1 MHNCLLEIL
10 GRGVT
15 VDTAELLT
23 GWLNEYGY
31 TLGDRDDAAYKAWLE
46 AVVKDLLDRRF
57 EAAEQRVRS
66 HLAADPRSVAGH
78 MALAALCLHDEATA
92 RAQASL
98 EIICGQRP
106 DHTLA
111 LYALG
116 HCSERLGDEAT
127 AVACYQD
134 CLKFRSFLHLPLLR
148 LAAIHVKNL
157 QYESAIE
164 HYLGLRQIDP
174 ESMSIHV
181 AIGTLSLVSG
191 QYKQAI
197 QAFENAILMNP
208 DALVSQDPQI
218 DRLIQEDQLD
228 KALET
233 VDGQLLVF
241 PQNPD
246 LLTKHADILC
256 LMGAHDQAIEEYH
269 QALRQCPTYL
279 EAAVKLAT
287 HCSDLE
293 SFDEAARYFSE
304 ALEINDQIIDAYVG
318 LATSYNLAGG
328 HWHVCGAL
336 CSASMLQPHA
346 SLLLVQAARMLLK
359 SADPCLEPS
368 DDPSVVQGLLQ
379 QAFDNRLQ
387 ADPGDPMAHYAAG
400 LLAFHTEGPSD
411 TIRHLRHAVELHP
424 QYPRA
429 ATKLIVSH
437 YAHGDNTEAMEQLNA
452 QSIAPDPATL
462 ELYYKTALLYCS
474 RPRFA
479 GSMLNLTH
487 RLNDNMADMDPAAH
501 IRIVLQNVGA
511 VDRAEAM
518 FDWLRDTITPC
529 LTAQDQE

>member
-31 TLGDRDDAAYKAWLE
+31 TLGDGDEASYKAWLE

-57 EAAEQRVRS
+57 GAAEQRVRS
-66 HLAADPRSVAGH
+66 HLATDPRSLAGH
-78 MALAALCLHDEATA
+78 MALAAVSLHDDAIA
-92 RAQASL
+92 QAQASL
-98 EIICGQRP
+98 ETICGRRP

-116 HCSERLGDEAT
+116 HCSERLGDEAR

-134 CLKFRSFLHLPLLR
+134 CLKLRSFLHLPLLR

-174 ESMSIHV
+174 EAMSVHV
-181 AIGTLSLVSG
+181 AIGTLYLASG

-197 QAFENAILMNP
+197 QAFQNAILMNP
-208 DALVSQDPQI
+208 DALVCQDPQI

-228 KALET
+228 KALEA
-233 VDGQLLVF
+233 VEHQLEVF
-241 PQNPD
+241 PQKAD

-256 LMGAHDQAIEEYH
+256 LMGVHDQAIEDYH
-269 QALRQCPTYL
+269 QALHECPTYL

-287 HCSDLE
+287 HCSILE

-328 HWHVCGAL
+328 QWHVCGAL

-368 DDPSVVQGLLQ
+368 DDPAVVQSLLQ
-379 QAFDNRLQ
+379 QAFDNRLHT
-387 ADPGDPMAHYAAG
+387 DPCDPMAHYAAG
-400 LLAFHTEGPSD
+400 LLAFHIQGPTDS
-411 TIRHLRHAVELHP
+411 IRHLKHAVELHP

-429 ATKLIVSH
+429 ATKLILSH
-437 YAHGDNTEAMEQLNA
+437 YAHGDNTQAMERLNA
-452 QSIAPDPATL
+452 QAVAPDPATL

-479 GSMLNLTH
+479 ASMLNLTH
-487 RLNDNMADMDPAAH
+487 HLNDNMADIDPTAH
-501 IRIVLQNVGA
+501 IRIVLQSVGA
-511 VDRAEAM
+511 LDRAEAM
-518 FDWLRDTITPC
+518 FDWLRDTIRPC
-529 LTAQDQE
+529 LTAQDQG